1 MKRKFT
7 LTLHFLLF
15 FLFLS
20 CISNSDSQFEGGLGT
35 EENPYQV
42 ASAEQLQRIGDEE
55 NLDKH
60 FIQVKDIDA
69 TETSDFN
76 DGKGFLPIGNIG
88 NPFRGSYNGND
99 FTISGLVLDYNEPHM
114 GLFGYVKNSLIEN
127 IVLINSDDTN
137 CSFEKLRTKALK
149 QTGNMNASYDVNI
162 LNDDIGAAGWL
173 VGYNDEGTI
182 RSSSSTG
189 YFSGEGIRFVG
200 GLVGYNTGLIEN
212 SHTTSHSS
220 SLDAITGGFV
230 GGNTGLIRDSYA
242 TGCAAS
248 SGTAGGFVGYNDGG
262 EILNSYATGDTFA
275 NSITGGLVAF
285 NLAGGKIKASFSSG
299 KMMGVGS
306 AAGGLAGI
314 NHGKIEDSYTIKN
327 FSEFTQATEVGGIVG
342 INKTDGTIITSYSAG
357 KLASEPGSTIGGV
370 AGLNE
375 GVIESSYWDMT
386 ATGVN
391 IGAGYGNADGM
402 MGLPTDQ
409 LIGPTAQEN
418 MSGFDWLNVWTIT
431 SDGYPVLR
439 WQEEEN

>member
-88 NPFRGSYNGND
+88 NPFRGNYNGND
-99 FTISGLVLDYNEPHM
+99 FTISDLVLDYNEPHM

-127 IVLINSDDTN
+127 VSLVNSTSSKIRNTLQKVLHDTIQINDTYLVN
-137 CSFEKLRTKALK
+137 LALE
-149 QTGNMNASYDVNI
+149 
-162 LNDDIGAAGWL
+162 DIRSAGWL
-173 VGYNDEGTI
+173 VGFNDGGTV
-182 RSSSSTG
+182 RSSSTSGRFAIEGTHIGGLVGFNAGKIDNSYTTG
-189 YFSGEGIRFVG
+189 NVSSLQAFVG
-200 GLVGYNTGLIEN
+200 GLVGGNIGQISNSYSTGSVSAPGSAGGLVGHNNGGQISTSHITGQTSANSRVGGLVALNTGGQIYSCYSMGQIL
-212 SHTTSHSS
+212 
-220 SLDAITGGFV
+220 
-230 GGNTGLIRDSYA
+230 
-242 TGCAAS
+242 
-248 SGTAGGFVGYNDGG
+248 GYG
-262 EILNSYATGDTFA
+262 ET
-275 NSITGGLVAF
+275 TGGLVGE
-285 NLAGGKIKASFSSG
+285 NSG
-299 KMMGVGS
+299 
-306 AAGGLAGI
+306 
-314 NHGKIEDSYTIKN
+314 EIKN
-327 FSEFTQATEVGGIVG
+327 SYSLIEFNESTESDNVGGIVG

-391 IGAGYGNADGM
+391 IGTGAGSTGGM

-409 LIGPTAQEN
+409 LIGPTAREN
-418 MSGFDWLNVWTIT
+418 MPEFNWVDVWTIT

-439 WQEEEN
+439 WQEE